1 MIYVVHIPNDEK
13 FNYMAYEGTLHR
25 STHYGA
31 YNESGHNYWVNDIR
45 LLANPP
51 CLVPHEDSFNFN
63 GGITYGPFPTW
74 ESLARY
80 EDYPEAF
87 I

>member
-1 MIYVVHIPNDEK
+1 MIYVVHIPNHS
-13 FNYMAYEGTLHR
+13 YMAYEGTLHR

-31 YNESGHNYWVNDIR
+31 YDESGRNYWVDDIK

-51 CLVPHEDSFNFN
+51 YLVHHEDYLEFED
-63 GGITYGPFPTW
+63 GVTYGPFPTW
-74 ESLARY
+74 ESLAHY

>member
-1 MIYVVHIPNDEK
+1 MIYVVHIPNDDR
-13 FNYMAYEGTLHR
+13 FHYMAYEGTLHC

-31 YNESGHNYWVNDIR
+31 YNESGCNYWVNDIR

-51 CLVPHEDSFNFN
+51 CLVPYEDYFNFN
-63 GGITYGPFPTW
+63 GSITYGPFPTW
-74 ESLARY
+74 ESLTHY
-80 EDYPEAF
+80 EDCPECF

>member
-1 MIYVVHIPNDEK
+1 MIYVVHIPNHG
-13 FNYMAYEGTLHR
+13 YMAYEGTLHR

-31 YNESGHNYWVNDIR
+31 YDKSGHNYWVDDIK

-51 CLVPHEDSFNFN
+51 CLVPYEDSFDFDK
-63 GGITYGPFPTW
+63 GVIYGPFPTW
-74 ESLARY
+74 ESLAHY

>member
-1 MIYVVHIPNDEK
+1 MIYVVHIPNHS
-13 FNYMAYEGTLHR
+13 YMAYEGTLHR

-31 YNESGHNYWVNDIR
+31 YDESGRNYWVDDIK

-51 CLVPHEDSFNFN
+51 CLVHHEASFDFDE
-63 GGITYGPFPTW
+63 GVIYGPFPTW
-74 ESLARY
+74 ESLTHY
-80 EDYPEAF
+80 KDYPECF

>member
-1 MIYVVHIPNDEK
+1 MIYVVHISSYG
-13 FNYMAYEGTLHR
+13 YMAYEGTLHC

-31 YNESGHNYWVNDIR
+31 YNESGRNYWVKDIK

-51 CLVPHEDSFNFN
+51 CLIPHEDSFDFTE
-63 GGITYGPFPTW
+63 GVTYGPFPTW
-74 ESLARY
+74 ESLAHY
-80 EDYPEAF
+80 EDYPECF

>member
-1 MIYVVHIPNDEK
+1 MIYVVHIPDCG
-13 FNYMAYEGTLHR
+13 YMAYEGTLHR

-31 YNESGHNYWVNDIR
+31 YDESGRNYWVDDIK

-51 CLVPHEDSFNFN
+51 YLVPHEDSFDL
-63 GGITYGPFPTW
+63 GDSVTYGPFPTW
-74 ESLARY
+74 ESLIHY
-80 EDYPEAF
+80 EDYPECF

>member
-1 MIYVVHIPNDEK
+1 MIYVVYIPK
-13 FNYMAYEGTLHR
+13 YGYMAYEGTLHR

-31 YNESGHNYWVNDIR
+31 YDESGRNYWVDDIK

-51 CLVPHEDSFNFN
+51 CLIPHEGFFDFDGSS
-63 GGITYGPFPTW
+63 TYGPFPSW

-80 EDYPEAF
+80 EDYPECF

>member
-1 MIYVVHIPNDEK
+1 MIYVVHIPNHS
-13 FNYMAYEGTLHR
+13 YMAYEGTLHR

-31 YNESGHNYWVNDIR
+31 YDESGRNYWVDDIK

-51 CLVPHEDSFNFN
+51 YLVRHETSFNFDE
-63 GGITYGPFPTW
+63 GAIYGPFPTW
-74 ESLARY
+74 ESLTHY
-80 EDYPEAF
+80 EDYPECF

>member
-1 MIYVVHIPNDEK
+1 MIYVIHIPK
-13 FNYMAYEGTLHR
+13 HGYGYMAYEGTLHH

-31 YNESGHNYWVNDIR
+31 YDESGRNYWVDDIK
-45 LLANPP
+45 LLAKPP
-51 CLVPHEDSFNFN
+51 YLVPHEDYLEFED
-63 GGITYGPFPTW
+63 GVTYGPFPTW
-74 ESLARY
+74 ESLTHY

>member
-1 MIYVVHIPNDEK
+1 MIYVVHIPTCG
-13 FNYMAYEGTLHR
+13 YMAYEGTLHR

-31 YNESGHNYWVNDIR
+31 YDGSGRNWVDDIK

-51 CLVPHEDSFNFN
+51 CLIPHEDSFDFDE
-63 GGITYGPFPTW
+63 GITYGPFPTW
-74 ESLARY
+74 ESLTHY
-80 EDYPEAF
+80 EDYPECF

>member
-1 MIYVVHIPNDEK
+1 MIYVVHIPN
-13 FNYMAYEGTLHR
+13 NGYMVYEGTLHR

-31 YNESGHNYWVNDIR
+31 YDESGRNYWVDDIK

-51 CLVPHEDSFNFN
+51 CLIPHEDSFDF
-63 GGITYGPFPTW
+63 GEGVIYGPFPTC
-74 ESLARY
+74 ESLTHY
-80 EDYPEAF
+80 EDYPECF

>member
-1 MIYVVHIPNDEK
+1 MIYVVYKPK
-13 FNYMAYEGTLHR
+13 RGYMAYEGTLHR

-31 YNESGHNYWVNDIR
+31 YNELGHNYWVNNIK

-51 CLVPHEDSFNFN
+51 YLVPHEDSFDL
-63 GGITYGPFPTW
+63 GDSVTYGPFPTW
-74 ESLARY
+74 ESLIHY
-80 EDYPEAF
+80 EDYPECF

>member
-1 MIYVVHIPNDEK
+1 MIYVVHIPNHG
-13 FNYMAYEGTLHR
+13 YMAYEGTLHR

-31 YNESGHNYWVNDIR
+31 YDESGRNYWVDNIK

-51 CLVPHEDSFNFN
+51 YLVHHEGYLEFED
-63 GGITYGPFPTW
+63 GVTYGPFPTW
-74 ESLARY
+74 ESLTHY
-80 EDYPEAF
+80 EDYPECF

>member
-1 MIYVVHIPNDEK
+1 MIYVVHIPNHS
-13 FNYMAYEGTLHR
+13 YMAYEGTLHR

-31 YNESGHNYWVNDIR
+31 YDESGRNYWVDDIK

-51 CLVPHEDSFNFN
+51 CLIPHEDSFDFDE
-63 GGITYGPFPTW
+63 GVIYGPFPTW
-74 ESLARY
+74 ESLTHY
-80 EDYPEAF
+80 KDYPECF

>member
-1 MIYVVHIPNDEK
+1 MIYVVHIPNDDR

-63 GGITYGPFPTW
+63 GSITYGPFPTW
-74 ESLARY
+74 ESLVHY

>member
-1 MIYVVHIPNDEK
+1 MIYVVHIPNDDR

-31 YNESGHNYWVNDIR
+31 YTESGHNYWVNDIR

-51 CLVPHEDSFNFN
+51 YLVPHEDSFNFDDSV
-63 GGITYGPFPTW
+63 TYGPFPTW
-74 ESLARY
+74 ESLVHY